1 VGAFASSEEFRSV
14 MDRVFSLMSEDPDM
28 GPRLRAA
35 DVPQRHEYAD
45 VGLVVNI
52 RAGRPDEDRNLV
64 WEWSDDVDW
73 TPRVEMAMSSE
84 IANRYFQGK
93 ENIAVAIARRRIRT
107 AGDLKAALALIP
119 LTKPVHARYR
129 DILAAEY
136 PHLVA

>member
-1 VGAFASSEEFRSV
+1 MGAFASTEEFRSV
-14 MDRVFSLMSEDPDM
+14 MDRVFALMSEDPDM

-35 DVPQRHEYAD
+35 DVPQRHEYGD
-45 VGLVVNI
+45 LGLVVNI

-73 TPRVEMAMSSE
+73 SPRVEMSMTSE

-107 AGDLKAALALIP
+107 AGDLKAALALVP